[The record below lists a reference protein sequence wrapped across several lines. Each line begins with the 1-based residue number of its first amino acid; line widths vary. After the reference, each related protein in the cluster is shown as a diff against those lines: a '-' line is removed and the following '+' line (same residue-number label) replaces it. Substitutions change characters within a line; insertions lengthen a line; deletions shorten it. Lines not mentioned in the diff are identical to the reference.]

1 MSGALPD
8 LCVINSPPALQR
20 HLYTRGNR
28 CYRGVLELQSG
39 FGWPAKSI
47 VSEGSSLCP
56 CVSEGSSLCPLR
68 KRSLQPLPPEMGP
81 RNTRKDAKKS
91 RGSHRGHGGHRG
103 NIKFVRTRPASHAH
117 EAKNSRSLGVEN
129 SRSGS
134 AGGCPV
140 DSAVW
145 MCNDGA
151 RPYRRSAERAERRT
165 PNA

>member
-1 MSGALPD
+1 MEWRIGGVLPD

-56 CVSEGSSLCPLR
+56 R
-68 KRSLQPLPPEMGP
+68 KWARET
-81 RNTRKDAKKS
+81 REKTRKNQEV
-91 RGSHRGHGGHRG
+91 HTELTEVTRG

-129 SRSGS
+129 SRSGL

-140 DSAVW
+140 DSVLW

-165 PNA
+165 LNA